1 MGVSKRPVREQE
13 ALKGAVREEKGK
25 KKEAFAWCSVLSVL
39 VVFCHL
45 PFRYSTLV
53 SLLCV
58 CYRVVRWDCEMD
70 ISALEGHFDFIMCA
84 DW

>member
-13 ALKGAVREEKGK
+13 ALKGGKKKG